1 MADLITMLQAAA
13 GQLAASTKSPAVC
26 GLTLLT
32 LRI

>member
-1 MADLITMLQAAA
+1 MADLTAMLQAAA
-13 GQLAASTKSPAVC
+13 GAAASTKSPAVC